1 MEHPYGEQYSKEGN
15 PRAYMTMRD
24 YRNLPYQWKQPVERN
39 PNPPRSMREYRDQ
52 WMSAPV
58 YSVPSTYPPP
68 PQYDHPEPP
77 CYSPTSQQ
85 QQPPP
90 LSPLVEQAILDLTRI
105 VDDFVEENKKINA
118 HSIVTVEDN
127 LNKKIDGLTDDFEH
141 KWDNLQDSIE
151 DLNDQQQCPPEEECQ
166 SGTMVEEQRAVTVQ
180 ANQENETVESSL
192 NKELDGFQSEIDQKL
207 DILQE
212 SISKLTNQF
221 VHQEEEN
228 LEEECLTETILVE
241 QDKLQPQE
249 ELKVES
255 AEAPEELQEALES
268 SVAIC
273 LWEEKEATFPLTE
286 KSSGHETVEGT
297 QEPIIQPIPI
307 ELNTTATVQA
317 TKWLLPVAPSTDQVY
332 ILPSPAPQSQPKT
345 PTVNAQATYNPLP
358 VYILHAANSKP
369 TAHAHNHKSNPSLH
383 ALQNIRRLVAS
394 VHAFATTSK
403 TMATAYIA
411 WHSGWFGFGTP
422 GPRHF

>member
-1 MEHPYGEQYSKEGN
+1 M
-15 PRAYMTMRD
+15 
-24 YRNLPYQWKQPVERN
+24 
-39 PNPPRSMREYRDQ
+39 
-52 WMSAPV
+52 
-58 YSVPSTYPPP
+58 
-68 PQYDHPEPP
+68 
-77 CYSPTSQQ
+77 
-85 QQPPP
+85 
-90 LSPLVEQAILDLTRI
+90 
-105 VDDFVEENKKINA
+105 EENKKINA

-127 LNKKIDGLTDDFEH
+127 LNKKIDGLKDDFEH

-166 SGTMVEEQRAVTVQ
+166 SGTMVEEQRVVTVQ
-180 ANQENETVESSL
+180 ANQETETVESSL

-255 AEAPEELQEALES
+255 LEALEELQEALES

-297 QEPIIQPIPI
+297 QEPIIQPNPI
-307 ELNTTATVQA
+307 DLDPNATAQP
-317 TKWLLPVAPSTDQVY
+317 KNNPLLVPPTADQVY
-332 ILPSPAPQSQPKT
+332 ILPTPAEKSKLAAPAPKG
-345 PTVNAQATYNPLP
+345 
-358 VYILHAANSKP
+358 
-369 TAHAHNHKSNPSLH
+369 KSNPSLH
-383 ALQNIRRLVAS
+383 VMQNIKELVAIAQ
-394 VHAFATTSK
+394 AFATTSMK
-403 TMATAYIA
+403 MATAYIA
-411 WHSGWFGFGTP
+411 WHSGWFGCGFGFGTP